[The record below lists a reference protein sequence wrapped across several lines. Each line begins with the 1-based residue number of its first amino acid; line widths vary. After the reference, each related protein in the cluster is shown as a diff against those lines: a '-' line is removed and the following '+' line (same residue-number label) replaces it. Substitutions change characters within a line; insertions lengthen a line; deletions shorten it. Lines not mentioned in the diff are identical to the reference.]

1 MEIIIF
7 LTSLLISALL
17 NMLFQREFIKRGILD
32 KINIRSSHQ
41 SLATRSG
48 GSSLF
53 SSLLLISIFFY
64 LSNNEIYDFS
74 LLIPIAIML
83 VVGLYDDVYKLDFKL
98 KFIFQI
104 IVAKIIIDNG
114 LIIDNLHGIFGVF
127 ELSRIL
133 GQVCTIFIIVAIIN
147 SINFIDGIDG
157 LAISVI
163 ALFLLSFEL
172 FSSNLSDMFF
182 LTLIILGSVI
192 PLYFFNFRKKNKVFL
207 GDSGSLFL
215 GTVVSIYVLKI
226 LSQDYSIKPYYDLNK
241 VIFVISILSYPI
253 FDIIRIFFLRLY
265 KKKSPFLPDKQHIHH
280 LILSRTYNHF
290 KTTLIIVFFS
300 IITIFIVQVANLVF

>member
-1 MEIIIF
+1 MEIIIISS
-7 LTSLLISALL
+7 TLLISAIL
-17 NMLFQREFIKRGILD
+17 NILFQKEFIKRNILD
-32 KINIRSSHQ
+32 KINNRSSHQ

-48 GSSLF
+48 GSSIF
-53 SSLLLISIFFY
+53 SSLFFISVFFY
-64 LSNNEIYDFS
+64 LNNNEIYDFS

-83 VVGLYDDVYKLDFKL
+83 FIGLYDDIYKLDFKL

-133 GQVCTIFIIVAIIN
+133 GQLFTIFIIVAIIN

-163 ALFLLSFEL
+163 TLFLLSFEL
-172 FSSNLSDMFF
+172 FSSTSSDMIF

-192 PLYFFNFRKKNKVFL
+192 PLYFFNFRIKNKVFL
-207 GDSGSLFL
+207 GDSGSLLL

-226 LSQDYSIKPYYDLNK
+226 LSQDYSIKPEYDLNK

-253 FDIIRIFFLRLY
+253 FDFIRIFFLRLY
-265 KKKSPFLPDKQHIHH
+265 KKKSPFLSDKQHIHH
-280 LILSRTYNHF
+280 LILD
-290 KTTLIIVFFS
+290 KTKKHYLTTS
-300 IITIFIVQVANLVF
+300 IIIISSLIFTILIQIIF

>member
-1 MEIIIF
+1 MEIIIISS
-7 LTSLLISALL
+7 TLLISAIL
-17 NMLFQREFIKRGILD
+17 NILFQKEFIKRNILD
-32 KINIRSSHQ
+32 KITNRSSHQ
-41 SLATRSG
+41 SIATRSG
-48 GSSLF
+48 GSSIF
-53 SSLLLISIFFY
+53 SSLFFISVFFY
-64 LSNNEIYDFS
+64 LNNNEIYDFS

-83 VVGLYDDVYKLDFKL
+83 FVGLYDDIYKLDFKL

-133 GQVCTIFIIVAIIN
+133 GQLFTIFIIVAIIN

-163 ALFLLSFEL
+163 TLFLLSFEL
-172 FSSNLSDMFF
+172 FSSTSSDMIF

-192 PLYFFNFRKKNKVFL
+192 PLYFFNFRIKNKVFL
-207 GDSGSLFL
+207 GDSGSLLL

-226 LSQDYSIKPYYDLNK
+226 LSQDYSIKPEYDLNK

-265 KKKSPFLPDKQHIHH
+265 KKKSPFLADKQHIHH
-280 LILSRTYNHF
+280 LILD
-290 KTTLIIVFFS
+290 KTKKHYLTTS
-300 IITIFIVQVANLVF
+300 IIIISSLIFTILTQIIF

>member
-1 MEIIIF
+1 MEIIII
-7 LTSLLISALL
+7 SSALLISAVL
-17 NMLFQREFIKRGILD
+17 NILFQREFIKRNILD
-32 KINIRSSHQ
+32 KINSRSSHE
-41 SLATRSG
+41 SVATRSG
-48 GSSLF
+48 GSSIF
-53 SSLLLISIFFY
+53 SSLFFISIFFY
-64 LSNNEIYDFS
+64 LNNNEIYDFS
-74 LLIPIAIML
+74 LLIPLSIML
-83 VVGLYDDVYKLDFKL
+83 VVGLYDDIYKLDFML

-133 GQVCTIFIIVAIIN
+133 GQLFTMFIIVAIIN

-163 ALFLLSFEL
+163 TLFLLSFEL
-172 FSSNLSDMFF
+172 FSATSSDMFF

-192 PLYFFNFRKKNKVFL
+192 PLYFFNFRGKNKVFL

-226 LSQDYSIKPYYDLNK
+226 LSQDYSIKPEYDLNK

-265 KKKSPFLPDKQHIHH
+265 QKKSPFLPDKQHIHH
-280 LILSRTYNHF
+280 LILG
-290 KTTLIIVFFS
+290 KTQKHYSTTS
-300 IITIFIVQVANLVF
+300 IIIISSLIFTILIQIIF

>member
-1 MEIIIF
+1 MEIIIISS
-7 LTSLLISALL
+7 TLLISAIL
-17 NMLFQREFIKRGILD
+17 NILFQKEFIKRNILD
-32 KINIRSSHQ
+32 KINNRSSHQ
-41 SLATRSG
+41 SIATRSG
-48 GSSLF
+48 GSSIFLSLF
-53 SSLLLISIFFY
+53 FISVFFY
-64 LSNNEIYDFS
+64 LNNNEIYDFS
-74 LLIPIAIML
+74 FLIPIAIML
-83 VVGLYDDVYKLDFKL
+83 FVGLYDDIYKLDFKL

-133 GQVCTIFIIVAIIN
+133 GQLFTIFIIVAIIN

-163 ALFLLSFEL
+163 TLFLLSFEL
-172 FSSNLSDMFF
+172 FSSTSSDMIF

-192 PLYFFNFRKKNKVFL
+192 PLYFFNFRIKNKVFL
-207 GDSGSLFL
+207 GDSGSLLL

-226 LSQDYSIKPYYDLNK
+226 LSQDYSIKPEYDLNK

-265 KKKSPFLPDKQHIHH
+265 KKKSPFIADKQHIHH
-280 LILSRTYNHF
+280 LILD
-290 KTTLIIVFFS
+290 KTKKHYLTTS
-300 IITIFIVQVANLVF
+300 IIIISSLIFTILIQIIF

>member
-1 MEIIIF
+1 MS
-7 LTSLLISALL
+7 TAL
-17 NMLFQREFIKRGILD
+17 NFLFQREFIKKNILD
-32 KINIRSSHQ
+32 KINNRSSHQ

-48 GSSLF
+48 GSSVFASLF
-53 SSLLLISIFFY
+53 FISIFFY
-64 LSNNEIYDFS
+64 FNNNEIYDFS
-74 LLIPIAIML
+74 LLIPVAIML
-83 VVGLYDDVYKLDFKL
+83 CVGLYDDIYKLDFKL

-127 ELSRIL
+127 ELSRII
-133 GQVCTIFIIVAIIN
+133 GQLFTIFIIVAIIN

-157 LAISVI
+157 LAVSVI
-163 ALFLLSFEL
+163 TLFLLSFEL
-172 FSSNLSDMFF
+172 FSSTSSDMFF
-182 LTLIILGSVI
+182 LTLIILGSLT

-226 LSQDYSIKPYYDLNK
+226 LSQDYSIKPEYDLNK

-280 LILSRTYNHF
+280 LILG
-290 KTTLIIVFFS
+290 KTKKHYLTTSIVIISSLIFTILIQ
-300 IITIFIVQVANLVF
+300 IIF

>member
-1 MEIIIF
+1 MEIIII
-7 LTSLLISALL
+7 SSAILISTAL
-17 NMLFQREFIKRGILD
+17 NFLFQREFIKSNILD
-32 KINIRSSHQ
+32 KINNRSSHQ

-48 GSSLF
+48 GSSVFASLF
-53 SSLLLISIFFY
+53 FISIFFY
-64 LSNNEIYDFS
+64 FNNNEIYDFS
-74 LLIPIAIML
+74 LLIPVAIML
-83 VVGLYDDVYKLDFKL
+83 CVGLYDDIYKLDFKL

-127 ELSRIL
+127 ELSRII
-133 GQVCTIFIIVAIIN
+133 GQLFTIFIIVAIIN

-157 LAISVI
+157 LAVSVI
-163 ALFLLSFEL
+163 TLFLLSFEL
-172 FSSNLSDMFF
+172 FSSTSSDMFF
-182 LTLIILGSVI
+182 LTLIILGSLI

-226 LSQDYSIKPYYDLNK
+226 LSQDYSIKPEYDLNK

-265 KKKSPFLPDKQHIHH
+265 KKRSPFLPDKQHIHH
-280 LILSRTYNHF
+280 LILG
-290 KTTLIIVFFS
+290 KTKKHYLTTSIVIISSLIFTILIQ
-300 IITIFIVQVANLVF
+300 IIF

>member
-1 MEIIIF
+1 MEIIIISS
-7 LTSLLISALL
+7 TLLISAIL
-17 NMLFQREFIKRGILD
+17 NILFQKEFIKRNVLD
-32 KINIRSSHQ
+32 KITNRSSHQ
-41 SLATRSG
+41 SIATRSG
-48 GSSLF
+48 GSSIF
-53 SSLLLISIFFY
+53 SSLFFISVFFY
-64 LSNNEIYDFS
+64 LNNNEIYDFS
-74 LLIPIAIML
+74 FLIPIAIML
-83 VVGLYDDVYKLDFKL
+83 FVGLYDDIYKLDFKL

-133 GQVCTIFIIVAIIN
+133 GQLFTIFIIVAIIN
-147 SINFIDGIDG
+147 AINFIDGIDG

-163 ALFLLSFEL
+163 TLFLLSFEL
-172 FSSNLSDMFF
+172 FSSTSSDMIF

-192 PLYFFNFRKKNKVFL
+192 PLYFFNFRIKNKVFL
-207 GDSGSLFL
+207 GDSGSLLL

-226 LSQDYSIKPYYDLNK
+226 LSQDYSIKPEYDVNK

-265 KKKSPFLPDKQHIHH
+265 KKKSPFIADKQHIHH
-280 LILSRTYNHF
+280 LILD
-290 KTTLIIVFFS
+290 KTKKHYLTTS
-300 IITIFIVQVANLVF
+300 IIIIGSLIFTILIQIIF